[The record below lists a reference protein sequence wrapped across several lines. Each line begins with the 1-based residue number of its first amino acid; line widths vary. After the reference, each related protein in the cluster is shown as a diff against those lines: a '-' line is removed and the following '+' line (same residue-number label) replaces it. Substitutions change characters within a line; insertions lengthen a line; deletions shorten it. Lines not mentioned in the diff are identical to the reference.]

1 MKKLMLIVTL
11 LFGFTVISNAEVRWF
26 NAYEVAIKYNG
37 EWTDWEDCNVDVK
50 LDISND
56 LVVIY
61 SAETQVYSI
70 LYEIEAPHDSSGEQI
85 AFRAKDHEGDYCTF
99 RLRIQN
105 NGTKQLYVD
114 FADVSWVYNVR

>member
-1 MKKLMLIVTL
+1 MLIVTL
-11 LFGFTVISNAEVRWF
+11 LFGFTVVSNAEVRWF

-70 LYEIEAPHDSSGEQI
+70 LYEIEAPRDSSGEQI
-85 AFRAKDHEGDYCTF
+85 AFRAKDQDGDYCTF